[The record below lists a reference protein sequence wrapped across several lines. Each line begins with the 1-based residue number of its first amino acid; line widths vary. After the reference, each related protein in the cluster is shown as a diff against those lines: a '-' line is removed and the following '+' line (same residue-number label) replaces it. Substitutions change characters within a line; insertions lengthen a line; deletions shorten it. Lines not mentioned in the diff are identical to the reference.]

1 MQPGESFRAASECS
15 PRLVLHP
22 RIHKPNSPPSSTVSA
37 HAQLAELTACAW
49 VAGCSPEGAAQHCSL
64 PRPGAICRLLSKPDY
79 PEKPWFEEVAPLIS
93 LQTGRW
99 IYLSMSDGTINVANG
114 LLSMA
119 VMADP
124 TVLYDALV
132 RAGEPYVWD
141 QPEQDLSRD
150 FLETIQFPGDVLVS
164 PITFRP

>member
-1 MQPGESFRAASECS
+1 
-15 PRLVLHP
+15 
-22 RIHKPNSPPSSTVSA
+22 
-37 HAQLAELTACAW
+37 
-49 VAGCSPEGAAQHCSL
+49 
-64 PRPGAICRLLSKPDY
+64 
-79 PEKPWFEEVAPLIS
+79 
-93 LQTGRW
+93 
-99 IYLSMSDGTINVANG
+99 MSDGTINVANG

-164 PITFRP
+164 PITFRPVAQSQKEMQAVYYLQKRSQEVCRWASNTDQGPRLPGRCLRLN